1 MKKKILVACAVSI
14 MVTAVVTDHD
24 YAKAESKTIRS
35 YGNLAFGDG
44 SQIAVYSSDIQHLK
58 EELDRLFGEIPSYY
72 NNSDNDSLIG
82 EE

>member
-14 MVTAVVTDHD
+14 MVTAAVTDHD

-44 SQIAVYSSDIQHLK
+44 SQIAVYSSDIRHLK

-72 NNSDNDSLIG
+72 KNSDKDSFL
-82 EE
+82 EEE